1 MFKTIKI
8 MNTRIAFKHGAMTG
22 LIIITSWFLSYFIWG
37 GLYFSG
43 SELFGY
49 SVMLLAFSTIFMAIR
64 NERKR
69 SENNEMTF
77 KRGFSIGAGISLV
90 AAIIYV
96 VGWIWIYMPNF
107 EPDFVDR
114 YEASQIE
121 VVNLTQSSNEDKM
134 KQIQEIKDFN
144 ESYRKP
150 HVMAAFTFLEIFPVG
165 LLVTIISA
173 LILRRK
179 E

>member
-1 MFKTIKI
+1 MNIKI
-8 MNTRIAFKHGAMTG
+8 AIKHGAITG
-22 LIIITSWFLSYFIWG
+22 LIIISSWFLSYTIWG
-37 GLYFSG
+37 GLHFSG

-64 NERKR
+64 GERKR
-69 SENNEMTF
+69 SEKDEITF
-77 KRGFSIGAGISLV
+77 KKGFFIGAGISLV

-96 VGWIWIYMPNF
+96 VGWVWVYMPNF
-107 EPDFVDR
+107 EPDFVDK

-121 VVNLTQSSNEDKM
+121 IVNQAQSSSEIRM
-134 KQIQEIKDFN
+134 AQIQEIKDFN

-150 HVMAAFTFLEIFPVG
+150 HIMAAFTFLEIFPVG
-165 LLVTIISA
+165 LLVTLISA

>member
-1 MFKTIKI
+1 
-8 MNTRIAFKHGAMTG
+8 MNTRIAIKYGGLTG
-22 LIIITSWFLSYFIWG
+22 LIIMTSWFVSYFTWG
-37 GLYFSG
+37 GLHFAG

-49 SVMLLAFSTIFMAIR
+49 SVMLLAFSTIFLAIR
-64 NERKR
+64 GERKK
-69 SENNEMTF
+69 SEKDEITF
-77 KRGFSIGAGISLV
+77 KKGFFTGLGISLV

-96 VGWIWIYMPNF
+96 VGWIWIYMPAF

-121 VVNLTQSSNEDKM
+121 IVNQTESSSEIKM
-134 KQIQEIKDFN
+134 EQIQEIKEFN
-144 ESYRKP
+144 TSYRKP
-150 HVMAAFTFLEIFPVG
+150 HVMAAFTFLEIFPIG